1 MKLPAL
7 VAAILVLALAAC
19 AQNPRHCSMIDLDWC
34 NPADPQLPQQKEIW
48 P

>member
-1 MKLPAL
+1 MRPAL

-19 AQNPRHCSMIDLDWC
+19 TQSPRHCSMIDLDWC
-34 NPADPQLPQQKEIW
+34 NPNDPQLPEPKPNW

>member
-1 MKLPAL
+1 MRPAL

-19 AQNPRHCSMIDLDWC
+19 SQTRHCSLVDLDWC
-34 NPADPQLPQQKEIW
+34 NPANPQLPQQKEIW